1 MSIKAT
7 GLASPDH
14 KNHFG
19 GVLRMKSKF
28 NEKIAIEMAYF
39 RFSLIAP
46 VIQGTFTDPSKTAYY
61 RRVTKNAFSL
71 PNGKTM
77 IYNPKTL
84 EKWEEYYRKKGMDG
98 LMPHERSD
106 SGQPRVLD
114 KNVIAEIHQLKEK
127 FPRINATLIY
137 TKLVEDGIIN
147 QQQVSLSSV
156 QRFIKQNNL
165 KCAVNPN
172 QKDRKAFEEEYP
184 CDMFQADTSYTCYI
198 KENGKLRRT
207 YLIQLVDDHSRM
219 IVGSRFFYNENAYN
233 FQQVLKEAISRH
245 GLCKK
250 LYLDNGSTYVNSQLT
265 LICGSLGIVK
275 LHTPVRDGASKA
287 KIERSFKTLKESWL
301 YGFDPTTVS
310 SLEELNNLLA
320 DEVRKRNTSV
330 NRMIGETPI
339 ERYQR
344 SIAHVRIPK
353 SREWLDEC
361 FMNRITRKVNLD
373 STISIDKVY
382 YDVPMQFIRLKVEV
396 RYLPDRMQDAYIFF
410 DGRKYPIRQT
420 NRVENG
426 RTKRNNQHFID
437 YSKMGGLDHV

>member
-1 MSIKAT
+1 
-7 GLASPDH
+7 
-14 KNHFG
+14 
-19 GVLRMKSKF
+19 MKSKF

-61 RRVTKNAFSL
+61 RRVTENAFSL

-106 SGQPRVLD
+106 SGKTRVLD
-114 KNVIAEIHQLKEK
+114 ENVIAEIHQLKEK

-165 KCAVNPN
+165 KSAVNPN

-184 CDMFQADTSYTCYI
+184 CGMFQADTSYTCYI
-198 KENGKLRRT
+198 KEDGKLRRT
-207 YLIQLVDDHSRM
+207 YLIQVVDDHSRM

-233 FQQVLKEAISRH
+233 FQQVLKEAISRY

-250 LYLDNGSTYVNSQLT
+250 LYLDNGSTYANSQLT

-287 KIERSFKTLKESWL
+287 YVKI
-301 YGFDPTTVS
+301 
-310 SLEELNNLLA
+310 
-320 DEVRKRNTSV
+320 
-330 NRMIGETPI
+330 
-339 ERYQR
+339 
-344 SIAHVRIPK
+344 
-353 SREWLDEC
+353 
-361 FMNRITRKVNLD
+361 
-373 STISIDKVY
+373 
-382 YDVPMQFIRLKVEV
+382 
-396 RYLPDRMQDAYIFF
+396 
-410 DGRKYPIRQT
+410 
-420 NRVENG
+420 
-426 RTKRNNQHFID
+426 
-437 YSKMGGLDHV
+437 